1 MSQQREKFTA
11 TTTLEKSRH
20 DNSFVQLEGKLTEE
34 QLEVIAAGGIELN

>member
-1 MSQQREKFTA
+1 MSRQKQEKLTA

-34 QLEVIAAGGIELN
+34 QLEAIALWKA